1 MSIASRYLPGSFK
14 IDFFLDIGGLI
25 QAASGNLGAVGM
37 LLTNRHGI
45 KLTFFGKQSI
55 FGEKSFSCLKLPIRA
70 NRLNR
75 SGLSAVNWS
84 EKVEFLL
91 CF

>member
-1 MSIASRYLPGSFK
+1 
-14 IDFFLDIGGLI
+14 
-25 QAASGNLGAVGM
+25 M
-37 LLTNRHGI
+37 LLTNRYRI
-45 KLTFFGKQSI
+45 KLVYRGKQSI
-55 FGEKSFSCLKLPIRA
+55 FGEKSFSCLKLPIKASRS
-70 NRLNR
+70 NN